1 MADHSS
7 PTSPPSLRQGKRVP
21 SGPRPPPMPLRG
33 SPTSSRV
40 TSAGTNPSLRKQTS
54 FGSLSKFISTPRESP
69 LDSIID
75 AEHDYTV
82 SPESSPLLK
91 PAGGSSKDLLPIA
104 SPETMVSEQRSPP
117 VKGRPHAQTI
127 TALPMSRETSK
138 NRAQTMPDGD
148 RPITPTSASFA
159 VSRPVTPT
167 GIKSPPKSK
176 SKPKPSR
183 LNTSNLM
190 TSTTSSPT
198 KLVSPGMK
206 HWQQVRSHVMA
217 PTPAEERSSQH
228 HHVRHPAKKM
238 TGLVSKAAGRFG
250 FKHAA
255 DNVIGYNDRRQ
266 SIMGILSDLNDL
278 SKEEKEAITRERR
291 KFARDVKVC
300 LDACCLE
307 ESKRRLARIGYDNN
321 SKSILATYNAE
332 TKSSGITMHNNG
344 SIHTSSHM
352 QKFTFDPEFSA
363 FAPLLM
369 ELHKHLPSARSKKPW
384 SRTCPHHS
392 AILAELGTAF
402 LQDSTSTDGER
413 QQALEVFGVIVK
425 NWASDN
431 ADEELERWLWLC
443 RALLGN
449 DRQLR
454 NRGLALLNR
463 FLHPDSSL
471 PKGLDRP
478 QSALAFL
485 SLACALIQLLHA
497 VEMSGYGNEDH
508 LQMVNGF
515 LADLSEGDI
524 ITLEEMSLVDLLGSL
539 ELGGSLGGVDKE
551 LVWIAVGMI
560 IGTQPSIAPWLLVEK
575 CQVLQ
580 RFYPPPLLHATPP
593 VILNLRSR
601 SFSLFFTSYT
611 SLISASLDVPLA
623 TRLWRSA
630 RDMLIPEVEHLPDE
644 DGSLAVSLATFL
656 FELELQGHKLQPSK
670 VEQSDPFRIAMEP
683 VKDVKVGVTEHRDM
697 IAEYSTKQ
705 EWKSH
710 FELAAK
716 QVISDGPVEAV
727 CRMVQSFLQ
736 NKRFLALGKECVI
749 ALFARISSS
758 SGPLREARPFLIWL
772 SKSHPQLF
780 YKPLF
785 SCSASTSLSTLLP
798 HLRLVRAL
806 SDLLGPAR
814 YWTQAD
820 PQMVVIV
827 LIGDVGPKQPK
838 GKGKEGE
845 KVTVN
850 VKLGRY
856 AVLVGL
862 IEALGQVDEPAGSG
876 SRLRAFI
883 ENVEARLAAFLKA
896 EEKDGSLPEGYK
908 GLICQLLFR
917 MRDTTMSIKKSAWL
931 KSVLAWFTDLAASEP
946 YRNAETKT
954 DDEQLLTLKTL
965 YQGMIS
971 NADSQGKS
979 TPIIN
984 SLPSKWTGGSA
995 RRDSLPILSEKT
1007 RAIFD
1012 TNLAKIVPFLLV
1024 TVHAALSTEDWE
1036 ALLPKLWHYYDS
1048 SRPSRKGLTFLLEKC
1063 AERIPGQLRAI
1074 MISDLTSDYTF
1085 VRSHA
1090 LSKVAMLFGWR
1101 FQVLAQRILT
1111 DRRGPVFQFTSKTL
1125 DFVATEIGSPNW
1137 VPPHD
1142 VQDAALKKF
1151 GRTLPLELR
1160 QRLMELGW
1168 SEDESLQA
1176 KSDWEQVPVSALP
1189 ALQYQQEGVNVERS
1203 PSPMRSL
1210 TRKGS
1215 SGSGNSVTGK
1225 RRKAVFSPTL
1235 LAIINEQARA
1245 LAGEIDGPISTT
1257 SLEIVRLLQRDDP
1270 TGLLRPIAEGF
1281 GDVFLD
1287 SLARLN
1293 CIFATLTPG
1302 FAYAALNS
1310 LVGHLKTVLRNS
1322 PHFDHHALAL
1332 ATISRLVPSTSEFSL
1347 RDIRKNKAEHVL
1359 LPASIHEDEGGF
1371 KVHAPWRD
1379 GQIDVQTGQL
1389 LILTESLRAN
1399 PREVYL
1405 FKKMLSNLQIRDSI
1419 PHLPFARAWLVLIS
1433 TLFSAVNRNYNDR
1446 AELRHFLSNVGN
1458 ILQIHGQ
1465 KDLLVASHAMRVFM
1479 LCSARFR
1486 RLFASMGFS
1495 TIMRSVYDTYSG
1507 GSSALKD
1514 CIEYASRSFYR
1525 IHQDSF
1531 VYQTCVVISEGE
1543 HDPSEVYMLLSSLS
1557 RGNSESSGVS
1567 SGIKDLNNQEEIDAL
1582 VQMLSGPEIALSDL
1596 GQAFSEKHSLKQV
1609 SAITLEETIFSKE
1622 NIIKLFVT
1630 VIAANP
1636 ATRRAANFLRLLS
1649 GLVPHISEHP
1659 PSQEL
1664 LREGVEVL
1672 GAVIQKGK
1680 TGDEAA
1686 ITAFHPGSNESTS
1699 DWTAA
1704 RREYVF
1710 LVESFARSGG
1720 QLGASATKRTLDM
1733 VLDLLKR
1740 QPESVGPAASSIV
1753 SSLAKTHL
1761 SSSKPTP
1768 FLRDIAPLFRM
1779 FIAVVDFSGV
1789 LDSITALIKRSSFN
1803 LDGEITSIIVENYV
1817 EPAVRMLAS
1826 AAEESM
1832 AFIVPLR
1839 SSAVKLLAAAVFLRG
1854 DALGALERQPPS
1866 ASLLASLVLPLC
1878 LLLEPP
1884 EEVDRE
1890 AVYGSLWIRLLAYVL
1905 KSRDRHKTKTVKT
1918 VTTNQVIAA
1927 TVLLTVQIV
1936 KIIFIRASESI
1947 SSIKG
1952 LWTYISSYLLR
1963 VIEDGDASFADS
1975 SLINPSPRIVDW
1987 IMWSLFELI
1996 CLHKNPIMI
2005 DLRYKLQLV
2014 LLNVHEE
2021 VERSAPPSP
2030 SLGAGGKLSNP
2041 PMTSQSMSGRARR
2054 ISSARTPSASFG
2066 HSRLPSATYPD
2077 MSGFGL
2083 GLDSTPGQGHGHSRT
2098 SSTKLT
2104 PEYIKNGQHSRM
2116 PSQTQQFL
2124 TPFSG
2129 STPPTSNRIGSHSR
2143 MPSQSSLSGG
2153 NHHSQSGGSGNGG
2166 MVRPSFSA
2174 LSARRV
2180 SRPAFE
2186 VFQNTSG
2193 GDTGAGGMHR
2203 RFPSSAGDIRN
2214 LTNEKI
2220 ANASSKANGGAIV
2233 HLLSTPN
2240 QILSATSSNF
2250 PTFSPSH
2257 SPISPQGKNPLR
2269 GNTLSGG
2276 GVNGRRGE
2284 SALREIRVKNDKLC
2298 EMTRKSM
2305 KMVRLI
2311 NGYENGNND
2320 GENLFGDDNNEDD
2333 DMMRSW
2339 NVSDALNVISEQTR
2353 IFVEEEFRD
2362 LFSPISST
2370 TSHEIGLGD
2379 LSTVLDHSLNLTD
2392 ARKSQEKEKEKRES
2406 GYSLA
2411 PEGYHLDPNEHYH
2424 HHSGPGDIAEEEEE
2438 EENLKMFNFGGAFG
2452 FNEKRRNSSLTRN
2465 NIPLLSVSEN

>member
-1 MADHSS
+1 MGENTQ

-21 SGPRPPPMPLRG
+21 SGPRPPPLPLRG
-33 SPTSSRV
+33 SPTSSRIS
-40 TSAGTNPSLRKQTS
+40 TASTKPSIREQTS
-54 FGSLSKFISTPRESP
+54 FGSLSKLISTPIESP

-82 SPESSPLLK
+82 SPESSPDLS
-91 PAGGSSKDLLPIA
+91 PIATTSKNALPIL
-104 SPETMVSEQRSPP
+104 SPPP
-117 VKGRPHAQTI
+117 VKHAVQNPPLSQSRPHAQTI

-138 NRAQTMPDGD
+138 NRAQTMPDGE
-148 RPITPTSASFA
+148 RPITPTSASF
-159 VSRPVTPT
+159 VVTRPITPT

-198 KLVSPGMK
+198 KLVSPGMQ
-206 HWQQVRSHVMA
+206 HWQQVRTHVIA
-217 PTPAEERSSQH
+217 PTPAEEKSSH
-228 HHVRHPAKKM
+228 HHYGRTPAKKM

-266 SIMGILSDLNDL
+266 SMMGILSDMNDL
-278 SKEEKEAITRERR
+278 SKEEKESITRERR

-307 ESKRRLARIGYDNN
+307 ESKRRLTRIGYDNN
-321 SKSILATYNAE
+321 GKSTTTYNAE
-332 TKSSGITMHNNG
+332 TKSSGMSMHHNG
-344 SIHTSSHM
+344 SVHTSSHM

-392 AILAELGTAF
+392 AILAELGSAF

-431 ADEELERWLWLC
+431 ADEELERWLWLS

-449 DRQLR
+449 DRQVR

-463 FLHPDSSL
+463 FLHPDASL

-478 QSALAFL
+478 RSALAFL

-497 VEMSGYGNEDH
+497 IEMSGYGNEDH

-524 ITLEEMSLVDLLGSL
+524 IDLEETSLVELLGSL

-551 LVWIAVGMI
+551 LVWMAVGMI
-560 IGTQPSIAPWLLVEK
+560 IGTQPSMAPWLLIEK
-575 CQVLQ
+575 GQVLQ

-593 VILNLRSR
+593 IILNLRSR
-601 SFSLFFTSYT
+601 SFSLFFTSFT

-644 DGSLAVSLATFL
+644 DGSLAVSLAAFL

-670 VEQSDPFRIAMEP
+670 VEEADPFRISMEP
-683 VKDVKVGVTEHRDM
+683 KKDVKAGVTEHRDLF
-697 IAEYSTKQ
+697 AEYSSQK
-705 EWKSH
+705 EWKAH
-710 FELAAK
+710 FEVAAK
-716 QVISDGPVEAV
+716 QVIYSAPLEAV
-727 CRMVQSFLQ
+727 CRMIQSFLQ
-736 NKRFLALGKECVI
+736 NKTFLALGKDCVN
-749 ALFARISSS
+749 ALFSRLTSSS
-758 SGPLREARPFLIWL
+758 SPLDEARPFLTWL
-772 SKSHPQLF
+772 SRSHPQLF

-785 SCSASTSLSTLLP
+785 SCSASTSSSSLLP
-798 HLRLVRAL
+798 HLKLVRNL
-806 SDLLGPAR
+806 SQSLGPAR
-814 YWTQAD
+814 LWTQAD

-827 LIGDVGPKQPK
+827 LVGDAAPKQLK

-856 AVLVGL
+856 AVLMGL
-862 IEALGQVDEPAGSG
+862 IEALDKVDEPAGSG
-876 SRLRAFI
+876 TRLRTFI
-883 ENVEARLAAFLKA
+883 ENVEARLAAFLEA
-896 EEKDGSLPEGYK
+896 EERDGSLPEGYR
-908 GLICQLLFR
+908 GLICQLLFK
-917 MRDTTMSIKKSAWL
+917 MRDTTMSIKRSAWL
-931 KSVLAWFTDLAASEP
+931 KSVLAWFMDLASADP
-946 YRNAETKT
+946 YRNAEAKA
-954 DDEQLLTLKTL
+954 DDEQLSTLKTL
-965 YQGMIS
+965 YQGMAS
-971 NADSQGKS
+971 STDSQDKS
-979 TPIIN
+979 TPMI
-984 SLPSKWTGGSA
+984 SSPPSKWTGDSA
-995 RRDSLPILSEKT
+995 RRDSLPLLSERKK
-1007 RAIFD
+1007 AIFD
-1012 TNLAKIVPFLLV
+1012 NNLAKIAPFLLV
-1024 TVHAALSTEDWE
+1024 TVHAALTMEEWE
-1036 ALLPKLWHYYDS
+1036 ALLPRLWHYYDS

-1063 AERIPGQLRAI
+1063 AERIPNQLNAI
-1074 MISDLTSDYTF
+1074 VISDLTSDYNF

-1090 LSKVAMLFGWR
+1090 LSKIAMLFGWR

-1125 DFVATEIGSPNW
+1125 EFVATEIGSPDW
-1137 VPPHD
+1137 VPSHD

-1189 ALQYQQEGVNVERS
+1189 ALQYQQEGMNVERS

-1215 SGSGNSVTGK
+1215 SGSGSSYSGK
-1225 RRKAVFSPTL
+1225 RRKAIFSPTL
-1235 LAIINEQARA
+1235 LAMVNEQART

-1257 SLEIVRLLQRDDP
+1257 SLEIVKLLQRDDP

-1281 GDVFLD
+1281 ADDFPG

-1302 FAYAALNS
+1302 FAYAALNT
-1310 LVGHLKTVLRNS
+1310 LVGHLKTMLRNS

-1379 GQIDVQTGQL
+1379 GQLDVQTSQL

-1419 PHLPFARAWLVLIS
+1419 PHLPFARAWLLLIS

-1446 AELRHFLSNVGN
+1446 AELRHFLTNVGN

-1465 KDLLVASHAMRVFM
+1465 KDLLVAAHAMRVFM

-1486 RLFASMGFS
+1486 RLFATMGFS

-1531 VYQTCVVISEGE
+1531 VYQTCVVISEG
-1543 HDPSEVYMLLSSLS
+1543 DYDASEVYSLLSNLS

-1596 GQAFSEKHSLKQV
+1596 GQAFSEKQSLKQV
-1609 SAITLEETIFSKE
+1609 SAITLEETIFPKE

-1636 ATRRAANFLRLLS
+1636 ATIRASNFLKLLS
-1649 GLVPHISEHP
+1649 GLVPHISTHR
-1659 PSQEL
+1659 PSHEL

-1672 GAVIQKGK
+1672 GSVIQKGK

-1686 ITAFHPGSNESTS
+1686 ISAFHPGSNESTS

-1733 VLDLLKR
+1733 VLDLLRR

-1753 SSLAKTHL
+1753 SCLAKTHL

-1779 FIAVVDFSGV
+1779 FIAVVEFSGV
-1789 LDSITALIKRSSFN
+1789 LDSITDLIKRSSFD
-1803 LDGEITSIIVENYV
+1803 LDGEITSIIVEDYV
-1817 EPAVRMLAS
+1817 EPAIRMLAS

-1854 DALGALERQPPS
+1854 DALGALERHPPS

-1890 AVYGSLWIRLLAYVL
+1890 AVYGSLWIRLLHYVL
-1905 KSRDRHKTKTVKT
+1905 KARDRQKTKTVKT

-1936 KIIFIRASESI
+1936 KVIFIRASESI
-1947 SSIKG
+1947 SSVKG
-1952 LWTYISSYLLR
+1952 LWTYVSSYLLR
-1963 VIEDGDASFADS
+1963 VIEDGNASFAES
-1975 SLINPSPRIVDW
+1975 AIVHTSPRMVDW
-1987 IMWSLFELI
+1987 IMWSLFEVV

-2005 DLRYKLQLV
+2005 DIRFKLQLV
-2014 LLNVHEE
+2014 LNNIHKEA
-2021 VERSAPPSP
+2021 ERSAPPSP
-2030 SLGAGGKLSNP
+2030 SLGGGGGQFSNP
-2041 PMTSQSMSGRARR
+2041 PVTSQSMSGRARR
-2054 ISSARTPSASFG
+2054 ISSARAPSGNFESG
-2066 HSRLPSATYPD
+2066 GRSRLPSATYPD

-2083 GLDSTPGQGHGHSRT
+2083 GLGQGLGQSRT
-2098 SSTKLT
+2098 PSTKLT
-2104 PEYIKNGQHSRM
+2104 PEYMKS
-2116 PSQTQQFL
+2116 
-2124 TPFSG
+2124 
-2129 STPPTSNRIGSHSR
+2129 GSHSR
-2143 MPSQSSLSGG
+2143 MPSQSQQFLTPFIATPPTTNRIGSHGRMPSQSSLTAGAGLNTIGSSGSGSGSGG
-2153 NHHSQSGGSGNGG
+2153 I
-2166 MVRPSFSA
+2166 RPSFSA

-2180 SRPAFE
+2180 SRPAFD
-2186 VFQNTSG
+2186 VFQNG
-2193 GDTGAGGMHR
+2193 VGMNY
-2203 RFPSSAGDIRN
+2203 RFPSSGSGDFRN
-2214 LTNEKI
+2214 LSLSNEKTNP
-2220 ANASSKANGGAIV
+2220 NAGGGAIV

-2240 QILSATSSNF
+2240 QILSATSSGF
-2250 PTFSPSH
+2250 PTISPTH
-2257 SPISPQGKNPLR
+2257 SPISPTGKNPFH
-2269 GNTLSGG
+2269 GHGQGVGG
-2276 GVNGRRGE
+2276 DGKRGE
-2284 SALREIRVKNDKLC
+2284 SALRDVRVKNERLC
-2298 EMTRKSM
+2298 EMSRKSIRL
-2305 KMVRLI
+2305 VRLI
-2311 NGYENGNND
+2311 NGYEN
-2320 GENLFGDDNNEDD
+2320 NEDD
-2333 DMMRSW
+2333 GLLGEDAEDEDEMMRSW
-2339 NVSDALNVISEQTR
+2339 NVLDALNVISEQTR
-2353 IFVEEEFRD
+2353 LFVEEEFRD
-2362 LFSPISST
+2362 LFSPISS
-2370 TSHEIGLGD
+2370 SSSNPRGLGD
-2379 LSTVLDHSLNLTD
+2379 ISAMLDQSLTD
-2392 ARKSQEKEKEKRES
+2392 KEREKEKEKRES

-2411 PEGYHLDPNEHYH
+2411 PEGYSLDLTHNH
-2424 HHSGPGDIAEEEEE
+2424 HEGIPEEEEE
-2438 EENLKMFNFGGAFG
+2438 SMRSFRFGLG
-2452 FNEKRRNSSLTRN
+2452 FNEKRRQSSLTKQN
-2465 NIPLLSVSEN
+2465 NNVPLLSVSEN